1 MADSIDQS
9 LHDVEMDVR
18 AEPTA
23 STASGSGSR
32 KRRLLQ
38 DEIAGPSK
46 RVPIDIEFTANDVE
60 AFNLLDFSDEVLLE
74 MLLHC
79 NSITLQA
86 LTKYSH
92 VTTTNNLH
100 FQCENSLL
108 QNMSPIR
115 EFSRRSP
122 SVEDVRFLEE
132 ENDGKRNQILAE
144 VCDER
149 DEGFQS
155 SWTGVQVST

>member
-1 MADSIDQS
+1 MADSIDQP
-9 LHDVEMDVR
+9 LHDVEMDVK

-23 STASGSGSR
+23 TTSGSR

-46 RVPIDIEFTANDVE
+46 RVPIDIEFTAYDVVE

-74 MLLHC
+74 ILLHC

-92 VTTTNNLH
+92 VT
-100 FQCENSLL
+100 SY
-108 QNMSPIR
+108 
-115 EFSRRSP
+115 
-122 SVEDVRFLEE
+122 
-132 ENDGKRNQILAE
+132 K
-144 VCDER
+144 
-149 DEGFQS
+149 
-155 SWTGVQVST
+155 